1 MPLLLRRRDDRR
13 FFIVFFPLLR
23 AFVGGSTSAGTIG
36 PGAGCRRILREMT
49 PEKNSSSSKMSF
61 SLACVED
68 VEPVDVFDSVRIVAA
83 VDTSGDEVSDR
94 PDEEEEDREEE
105 EPDRS
110 SELSPLKIGRAHV

>member
-1 MPLLLRRRDDRR
+1 
-13 FFIVFFPLLR
+13 
-23 AFVGGSTSAGTIG
+23 
-36 PGAGCRRILREMT
+36 
-49 PEKNSSSSKMSF
+49 MSF

-83 VDTSGDEVSDR
+83 VDTSGEEVSDR

-110 SELSPLKIGRAHV
+110 SELSPLMLSLPQIGRAHV